1 MFLNRLTV
9 RNQLVLVILIGGIL
23 ILTAMSYVLIRM
35 HSDFAEHQFMLR
47 HERLTALMANE
58 MAPALHL
65 GDGRIIGKKVKA
77 FVSTVEENLVV
88 LRAFNLEGEMVFEK
102 LNSDQAPDLNKMIM
116 KNIRTLKQGGE
127 IREDSPDNV
136 VLLKPAFLPGNEI
149 GGFIGVAWSKREL
162 TELRL
167 ELIRTALFFT
177 LAFLFIGG
185 IVIIFILHHFIT
197 RPVGDMVM
205 MIDHESREIADA
217 NRKLASRTQ
226 RQSTSLVETAASMEQ
241 MSSIVYSNANDA
253 KNASTLVRSARET
266 VDSGRN
272 ELQETV
278 IRTIETN
285 ERSLSKLQ
293 TANTQVVEAMAAI
306 SENSVKISGIINLIN
321 DIAFQTNLLALNA
334 SVEAARAGEHG
345 KGFAVV
351 ATEVRKL
358 AHRSSK
364 ASSEIG
370 KLIELEMQSI
380 KNGREFV
387 DGSDLALNSMQQ
399 ETEEMLKTLK
409 DKSNESMEEILKAVI
424 NFSEMMENIEVAST
438 EHASGISQV
447 NQAIADMDKLTQEN
461 SLMVEQNAAASQNM
475 TLETELLRRM
485 FSSKKGGQMKGSS
498 SKTGGQFV
506 EGSAQD
512 KIQGMTAAAL
522 PDHNE
527 RDEKAPPQIEMPE
540 WEKKLD
546 KFKCNENINIP
557 YDFQSCLKSHTS

>member
-35 HSDFAEHQFMLR
+35 HSDFAEYQFMLR

-88 LRAFNLEGEMVFEK
+88 LRAFDMEGEMVYEK
-102 LNSDQAPDLNKMIM
+102 LNGDQAPDLNKMIM

-364 ASSEIG
+364 ASAEIG

-380 KNGREFV
+380 KNGRDFV

-475 TLETELLRRM
+475 ALETELLRRM
-485 FSSKKGGQMKGSS
+485 FSSKQGGQMKGSS
-498 SKTGGQFV
+498 SITGGQFV

-512 KIQGMTAAAL
+512 RIQEMTAAAL
-522 PDHNE
+522 PDHKE
-527 RDEKAPPQIEMPE
+527 RDEKAAPQIEMPE
-540 WEKKLD
+540 WERKLD
-546 KFKCNENINIP
+546 KFK
-557 YDFQSCLKSHTS
+557 

>member
-1 MFLNRLTV
+1 MFINRLTI

-65 GDGRIIGKKVKA
+65 SDGRIIGKKVKA
-77 FVSTVEENLVV
+77 FVSTVEENLIM
-88 LRAFNLEGEMVFEK
+88 LKAYNLEGDEVFEQR
-102 LNSDQAPDLNKMIM
+102 NREQALDLNM
-116 KNIRTLKQGGE
+116 KIKNKLRKLKQGE
-127 IREDSPDNV
+127 EFREDFQETV
-136 VLLKPAFLPGNEI
+136 VLLKPAFLPGDEI

-162 TELRL
+162 SELRW
-167 ELIRTALFFT
+167 ELIRTALLIT
-177 LAFLFIGG
+177 VAFLFIGG
-185 IVIIFILHHFIT
+185 IIILFILHHFIT
-197 RPVGDMVM
+197 RPVGEMVM

-485 FSSKKGGQMKGSS
+485 FSSKKGAQMKGSS
-498 SKTGGQFV
+498 RISGGQLV

-512 KIQGMTAAAL
+512 RIQGMTAAAL
-522 PDHNE
+522 PDQYE
-527 RDEKAPPQIEMPE
+527 RDEKATPQIEMPE
-540 WEKKLD
+540 WERKLD
-546 KFKCNENINIP
+546 KFK
-557 YDFQSCLKSHTS
+557 

>member
-88 LRAFNLEGEMVFEK
+88 LRAFDMEGEMVYEK
-102 LNSDQAPDLNKMIM
+102 LNGDQAPDLNKMIM

-438 EHASGISQV
+438 EHATGISQV

-475 TLETELLRRM
+475 ALETELLRRM
-485 FSSKKGGQMKGSS
+485 FSSKQGGQMKGSS
-498 SKTGGQFV
+498 SITGGQLV

-512 KIQGMTAAAL
+512 RIQEMTAAAL
-522 PDHNE
+522 PDHKE
-527 RDEKAPPQIEMPE
+527 RDEKAAPQIEMPE
-540 WEKKLD
+540 WEKKLEN
-546 KFKCNENINIP
+546 FK
-557 YDFQSCLKSHTS
+557 

>member
-88 LRAFNLEGEMVFEK
+88 LRAFDMEGEMVYEK
-102 LNSDQAPDLNKMIM
+102 LNGDQAPDLNKMIM

-127 IREDSPDNV
+127 IREDSLDNV

-167 ELIRTALFFT
+167 ELIRTAIFFT

-380 KNGREFV
+380 KNGRDFV

-438 EHASGISQV
+438 EHATGISQV

-498 SKTGGQFV
+498 SITGGQFV

-512 KIQGMTAAAL
+512 RIQEMTTAAL

-527 RDEKAPPQIEMPE
+527 RDEKAAPQIEMPE
-540 WEKKLD
+540 LEKKHD
-546 KFKCNENINIP
+546 KFK
-557 YDFQSCLKSHTS
+557 

>member
-88 LRAFNLEGEMVFEK
+88 LRAFNMEGEMVFEK
-102 LNSDQAPDLNKMIM
+102 LNGDQAPDLNKMIM

-167 ELIRTALFFT
+167 ELIRTAIFFT
-177 LAFLFIGG
+177 LAFLIIGG

-197 RPVGDMVM
+197 RPVADMVM

-358 AHRSSK
+358 AHRSAK

-380 KNGREFV
+380 KNGRDFV

-438 EHASGISQV
+438 EHATGISQV

-498 SKTGGQFV
+498 SITGGQLV

-512 KIQGMTAAAL
+512 RIQEMTAAAL
-522 PDHNE
+522 PDHKE
-527 RDEKAPPQIEMPE
+527 RDEKAAPQIEMPE
-540 WEKKLD
+540 LEKKLEN
-546 KFKCNENINIP
+546 FK
-557 YDFQSCLKSHTS
+557 

>member
-1 MFLNRLTV
+1 MFINRLTI

-65 GDGRIIGKKVKA
+65 SDGRIIGKKVKA
-77 FVSTVEENLVV
+77 FVSTVEENLIM
-88 LRAFNLEGEMVFEK
+88 LKAYNLEGDEVFEQR
-102 LNSDQAPDLNKMIM
+102 NREQAPDLNM
-116 KNIRTLKQGGE
+116 KIKNKLRKLKQGE
-127 IREDSPDNV
+127 EFREDFQETV
-136 VLLKPAFLPGNEI
+136 VLLKPAFLPGDEI

-162 TELRL
+162 SELRW
-167 ELIRTALFFT
+167 ELIRTALLIT
-177 LAFLFIGG
+177 VAFLFIGG
-185 IVIIFILHHFIT
+185 IIILFILHHFIT
-197 RPVGDMVM
+197 RPVGEMVM

-438 EHASGISQV
+438 EHATGISQV

-485 FSSKKGGQMKGSS
+485 FSSKQGGRMKGSS
-498 SKTGGQFV
+498 SITGGQLV

-512 KIQGMTAAAL
+512 RIQEMTAAAL
-522 PDHNE
+522 PDHKE

-540 WEKKLD
+540 WERKLD
-546 KFKCNENINIP
+546 KFK
-557 YDFQSCLKSHTS
+557 

>member
-102 LNSDQAPDLNKMIM
+102 LNSDQVPDLNKMIM

-205 MIDHESREIADA
+205 MIDHESKEIADA

-438 EHASGISQV
+438 EHATGISQV

-475 TLETELLRRM
+475 ALETELLRRM
-485 FSSKKGGQMKGSS
+485 FSSKQEGQMKVSS
-498 SKTGGQFV
+498 SITGGQLV
-506 EGSAQD
+506 EGTAQD
-512 KIQGMTAAAL
+512 RIQEMTAAAL
-522 PDHNE
+522 PDHKE
-527 RDEKAPPQIEMPE
+527 RDEKAAPQIEMPE
-540 WEKKLD
+540 LEKKHD
-546 KFKCNENINIP
+546 KFK
-557 YDFQSCLKSHTS
+557 

>member
-88 LRAFNLEGEMVFEK
+88 LRAFDMEGKMVYEK
-102 LNSDQAPDLNKMIM
+102 LNGDQAPDLNKMIM

-167 ELIRTALFFT
+167 ELIRTAIFFT
-177 LAFLFIGG
+177 LAFLIIGG

-438 EHASGISQV
+438 EHATGISQV

-498 SKTGGQFV
+498 SITGGQFV

-512 KIQGMTAAAL
+512 RIQEMTTAAL

-527 RDEKAPPQIEMPE
+527 RDEKAAPQIEMPE
-540 WEKKLD
+540 LEKKHD
-546 KFKCNENINIP
+546 KFK
-557 YDFQSCLKSHTS
+557 

>member
-88 LRAFNLEGEMVFEK
+88 LRAFDMEGEMVYEK
-102 LNSDQAPDLNKMIM
+102 LNGDQAPDLNKMIM

-438 EHASGISQV
+438 EHATGISQV

-475 TLETELLRRM
+475 ALETELLRRM

-498 SKTGGQFV
+498 SITGGQFV

-512 KIQGMTAAAL
+512 RIQEMTTAAL

-527 RDEKAPPQIEMPE
+527 RDEKAAPQIEMPE
-540 WEKKLD
+540 LEKKHD
-546 KFKCNENINIP
+546 KFK
-557 YDFQSCLKSHTS
+557 

>member
-88 LRAFNLEGEMVFEK
+88 LRAFNMEGEMVFEK
-102 LNSDQAPDLNKMIM
+102 LNGDQAPDLNKMIM

-167 ELIRTALFFT
+167 ELIRTAIFFT

-498 SKTGGQFV
+498 SITGGQFV

-512 KIQGMTAAAL
+512 RIQEMTTAAL
-522 PDHNE
+522 PDHKE
-527 RDEKAPPQIEMPE
+527 RDEKAAPQIEMPE
-540 WEKKLD
+540 LEKKLEN
-546 KFKCNENINIP
+546 FK
-557 YDFQSCLKSHTS
+557 

>member
-65 GDGRIIGKKVKA
+65 GDGRIVGKKVKA

-88 LRAFNLEGEMVFEK
+88 LRAFDMEGEMVYEK
-102 LNSDQAPDLNKMIM
+102 LNGDQAPDLNKMIM

-167 ELIRTALFFT
+167 ELIRTAIFFT

-293 TANTQVVEAMAAI
+293 TANTKVVEAMSAI

-438 EHASGISQV
+438 EHATGISQV

-498 SKTGGQFV
+498 SITGGQFV

-512 KIQGMTAAAL
+512 RIQEMTATAL
-522 PDHNE
+522 PDQYE
-527 RDEKAPPQIEMPE
+527 RDEKAAPQIEMPE

-546 KFKCNENINIP
+546 KFK
-557 YDFQSCLKSHTS
+557 

>member
-88 LRAFNLEGEMVFEK
+88 LRAFDMEGKMVYEK
-102 LNSDQAPDLNKMIM
+102 LNGDQAPDLNKMIM

-167 ELIRTALFFT
+167 ELIRTAIFFT
-177 LAFLFIGG
+177 LAFLIIGG

-364 ASSEIG
+364 ASAEIG

-380 KNGREFV
+380 KNGRDFV

-498 SKTGGQFV
+498 RITGEQLV

-512 KIQGMTAAAL
+512 RIQEMTAAAL
-522 PDHNE
+522 PDHKE
-527 RDEKAPPQIEMPE
+527 RDEKAAPQIEMPE

-546 KFKCNENINIP
+546 KFK
-557 YDFQSCLKSHTS
+557 

>member
-102 LNSDQAPDLNKMIM
+102 LNSDQVPDLNKMIM

-167 ELIRTALFFT
+167 ELIRTAIFFT

-546 KFKCNENINIP
+546 KFK
-557 YDFQSCLKSHTS
+557 

>member
-88 LRAFNLEGEMVFEK
+88 LRAFNLEGEMLFEK
-102 LNSDQAPDLNKMIM
+102 LNSDQVPDLNKMIM

-167 ELIRTALFFT
+167 ELIRTAIFFT

-438 EHASGISQV
+438 EHATGISQV

-498 SKTGGQFV
+498 SITGGQFV

-512 KIQGMTAAAL
+512 RIQGMTAAAL
-522 PDHNE
+522 PDHKE
-527 RDEKAPPQIEMPE
+527 RDEKAAPQIEMPE

-546 KFKCNENINIP
+546 KFK
-557 YDFQSCLKSHTS
+557 

>member
-1 MFLNRLTV
+1 MFINRLTI

-65 GDGRIIGKKVKA
+65 SDGRIIGKKVKA
-77 FVSTVEENLVV
+77 FVSTVEENLIM
-88 LRAFNLEGEMVFEK
+88 LKAYNLEGDEVFEQR
-102 LNSDQAPDLNKMIM
+102 NREQALDLNM
-116 KNIRTLKQGGE
+116 KIKNKLRKLKQGE
-127 IREDSPDNV
+127 EFREDFQETV
-136 VLLKPAFLPGNEI
+136 VLLKPAFLPGDEI

-162 TELRL
+162 SELRW
-167 ELIRTALFFT
+167 ELIRTALLIT
-177 LAFLFIGG
+177 VAFLFIGG
-185 IVIIFILHHFIT
+185 IIILFILHHFIT
-197 RPVGDMVM
+197 RPVGEMVM

-438 EHASGISQV
+438 EHATGISQV

-498 SKTGGQFV
+498 SITGGQFV

-512 KIQGMTAAAL
+512 RIQGMTATAL
-522 PDHNE
+522 PDQYE
-527 RDEKAPPQIEMPE
+527 RDEKAAPQIEMPE

-546 KFKCNENINIP
+546 KFK
-557 YDFQSCLKSHTS
+557 

>member
-88 LRAFNLEGEMVFEK
+88 LRAFNMEGEMVFEK
-102 LNSDQAPDLNKMIM
+102 LNGDQAPDLNKMIM

-167 ELIRTALFFT
+167 ELIRTAISFT
-177 LAFLFIGG
+177 IAFLFIGG

-485 FSSKKGGQMKGSS
+485 FSSKQGGQMKGSS

-546 KFKCNENINIP
+546 KFK
-557 YDFQSCLKSHTS
+557 

>member
-88 LRAFNLEGEMVFEK
+88 LRAFDMEGKMVYEK
-102 LNSDQAPDLNKMIM
+102 LNGDQAPDLNKMIM

-167 ELIRTALFFT
+167 ELIRTAIFFT
-177 LAFLFIGG
+177 LAFLIIGG

-485 FSSKKGGQMKGSS
+485 FSSKQGGQMKGSS

-546 KFKCNENINIP
+546 KFK
-557 YDFQSCLKSHTS
+557 

>member
-88 LRAFNLEGEMVFEK
+88 LRAFDMEGEMVYEK
-102 LNSDQAPDLNKMIM
+102 LNGDQAPDLNKMIM

-167 ELIRTALFFT
+167 ELIRTAIFFT
-177 LAFLFIGG
+177 LAFLIIGG

-226 RQSTSLVETAASMEQ
+226 RQSSSLVETAASMEQ

-364 ASSEIG
+364 ASAEIG

-380 KNGREFV
+380 KNGRDFV

-438 EHASGISQV
+438 EHATGISQV

-512 KIQGMTAAAL
+512 RIQGITAAAL

-527 RDEKAPPQIEMPE
+527 RDEKAAPQIEMPE
-540 WEKKLD
+540 WEKKIEN
-546 KFKCNENINIP
+546 FK
-557 YDFQSCLKSHTS
+557 

>member
-88 LRAFNLEGEMVFEK
+88 LRAFDMEGKMVYEK
-102 LNSDQAPDLNKMIM
+102 LNGDQAPDLNKMIM

-167 ELIRTALFFT
+167 ELIRTAIFFT
-177 LAFLFIGG
+177 LAFLIIGG

-364 ASSEIG
+364 ASAEIG

-380 KNGREFV
+380 KNGRDFV

-438 EHASGISQV
+438 EHATGISQV

-498 SKTGGQFV
+498 SITGGQFV

-512 KIQGMTAAAL
+512 RIQGMTAAAL
-522 PDHNE
+522 PDHKE
-527 RDEKAPPQIEMPE
+527 RDEKAAPQIEMPE
-540 WEKKLD
+540 LEKKLEN
-546 KFKCNENINIP
+546 FK
-557 YDFQSCLKSHTS
+557 

>member
-88 LRAFNLEGEMVFEK
+88 LRAFDMEGEMVYEK
-102 LNSDQAPDLNKMIM
+102 LNGDQAPDLNKMIM

-438 EHASGISQV
+438 EHATGISQV

-498 SKTGGQFV
+498 RITGEQLV

-512 KIQGMTAAAL
+512 RIQEMTAAAL
-522 PDHNE
+522 PDHKE

-540 WEKKLD
+540 WERKLD
-546 KFKCNENINIP
+546 KFK
-557 YDFQSCLKSHTS
+557 

>member
-1 MFLNRLTV
+1 MFLNRLTI

-88 LRAFNLEGEMVFEK
+88 LRAFDMEGEMVYEK
-102 LNSDQAPDLNKMIM
+102 LNGDQAPDLNKMIM

-167 ELIRTALFFT
+167 ELIRTAIFFT

-293 TANTQVVEAMAAI
+293 TANTKVVEAMSAI

-438 EHASGISQV
+438 EHATGISQV

-498 SKTGGQFV
+498 SITGGQFV

-512 KIQGMTAAAL
+512 RIQGMTAAAL
-522 PDHNE
+522 PDHKE
-527 RDEKAPPQIEMPE
+527 RDEKAAPQIEMPE
-540 WEKKLD
+540 LEKKLEN
-546 KFKCNENINIP
+546 FK
-557 YDFQSCLKSHTS
+557 

>member
-102 LNSDQAPDLNKMIM
+102 LNSDQVPDLNKMIM

-380 KNGREFV
+380 KNGRDFV

-438 EHASGISQV
+438 EHATGISQV

-498 SKTGGQFV
+498 SITGGQFV

-512 KIQGMTAAAL
+512 RIQEMTAAAL

-527 RDEKAPPQIEMPE
+527 RDEKAAPQIEMPE
-540 WEKKLD
+540 WEKKLEN
-546 KFKCNENINIP
+546 FK
-557 YDFQSCLKSHTS
+557 

>member
-88 LRAFNLEGEMVFEK
+88 LRAFDMEGEMVYEK
-102 LNSDQAPDLNKMIM
+102 LNGDQAPDLNKMIM

-167 ELIRTALFFT
+167 ELIRTAIFFT

-498 SKTGGQFV
+498 SITGGQFV

-512 KIQGMTAAAL
+512 RIQGMTAAAL
-522 PDHNE
+522 PDHKE

-546 KFKCNENINIP
+546 KFK
-557 YDFQSCLKSHTS
+557 

>member
-1 MFLNRLTV
+1 
-9 RNQLVLVILIGGIL
+9 
-23 ILTAMSYVLIRM
+23 
-35 HSDFAEHQFMLR
+35 
-47 HERLTALMANE
+47 
-58 MAPALHL
+58 
-65 GDGRIIGKKVKA
+65 
-77 FVSTVEENLVV
+77 
-88 LRAFNLEGEMVFEK
+88 
-102 LNSDQAPDLNKMIM
+102 
-116 KNIRTLKQGGE
+116 
-127 IREDSPDNV
+127 
-136 VLLKPAFLPGNEI
+136 
-149 GGFIGVAWSKREL
+149 
-162 TELRL
+162 
-167 ELIRTALFFT
+167 
-177 LAFLFIGG
+177 
-185 IVIIFILHHFIT
+185 
-197 RPVGDMVM
+197 
-205 MIDHESREIADA
+205 
-217 NRKLASRTQ
+217 
-226 RQSTSLVETAASMEQ
+226 MEQ

-266 VDSGRN
+266 VDSGRD

-364 ASSEIG
+364 ASAEIG

-380 KNGREFV
+380 KNGRDFV

-498 SKTGGQFV
+498 SITGEQFV

-512 KIQGMTAAAL
+512 RIQGMTATAL

-527 RDEKAPPQIEMPE
+527 RDEKAAPQIEMPE
-540 WEKKLD
+540 WERKLD
-546 KFKCNENINIP
+546 KFK
-557 YDFQSCLKSHTS
+557 

>member
-88 LRAFNLEGEMVFEK
+88 LRAFDMEGEMVYEK
-102 LNSDQAPDLNKMIM
+102 LNGDQAPDLNKMIM

-167 ELIRTALFFT
+167 ELIRTAIFFT

-438 EHASGISQV
+438 EHATGISQV

-498 SKTGGQFV
+498 SITGGQFV

-512 KIQGMTAAAL
+512 RIQEMTTAAL
-522 PDHNE
+522 PDHKE
-527 RDEKAPPQIEMPE
+527 RDEKAAPQIEMPE
-540 WEKKLD
+540 LEKKLEN
-546 KFKCNENINIP
+546 FK
-557 YDFQSCLKSHTS
+557 

>member
-88 LRAFNLEGEMVFEK
+88 LRAFDMEGEMVYEK
-102 LNSDQAPDLNKMIM
+102 LNGDQAPDLNKMIM

-167 ELIRTALFFT
+167 ELIRTAIFFT
-177 LAFLFIGG
+177 LAFLLIGG

-197 RPVGDMVM
+197 RPVADMVM

-364 ASSEIG
+364 ASAEIG

-380 KNGREFV
+380 KNGRDFV

-438 EHASGISQV
+438 EHATGISQV

-461 SLMVEQNAAASQNM
+461 SLMVEQNATASQNM

-498 SKTGGQFV
+498 RITKEQFV

-546 KFKCNENINIP
+546 KFK
-557 YDFQSCLKSHTS
+557 

>member
-1 MFLNRLTV
+1 MFINRLTI

-88 LRAFNLEGEMVFEK
+88 LRAFDMEGEMVYEK
-102 LNSDQAPDLNKMIM
+102 LNGDQAPDLNKMIM

-167 ELIRTALFFT
+167 ELIRTAIFFT
-177 LAFLFIGG
+177 LAFLFFGG

-364 ASSEIG
+364 ASAEIG

-380 KNGREFV
+380 KNGRDFV

-461 SLMVEQNAAASQNM
+461 SLMVEQNATASQNM

-498 SKTGGQFV
+498 SITGGQFV

-512 KIQGMTAAAL
+512 RIQGMTATAL
-522 PDHNE
+522 PDQYE
-527 RDEKAPPQIEMPE
+527 RDEKAAPQIEMPE

-546 KFKCNENINIP
+546 KFK
-557 YDFQSCLKSHTS
+557 

>member
-88 LRAFNLEGEMVFEK
+88 LRAFDMEGEMVYEK
-102 LNSDQAPDLNKMIM
+102 LNGDQAPDLNKMIM

-167 ELIRTALFFT
+167 ELIRTAIFFT

-293 TANTQVVEAMAAI
+293 TANTKVVEAMSAI

-438 EHASGISQV
+438 EHATGISQV

-498 SKTGGQFV
+498 SITGGQFV

-512 KIQGMTAAAL
+512 RIQEMTATAL
-522 PDHNE
+522 PDQYE
-527 RDEKAPPQIEMPE
+527 RDEKAAPQIEMPE

-546 KFKCNENINIP
+546 KFK
-557 YDFQSCLKSHTS
+557 

>member
-1 MFLNRLTV
+1 MFINRLTI

-35 HSDFAEHQFMLR
+35 HSNFAEHQFMLR

-77 FVSTVEENLVV
+77 FVSTVEENLVL
-88 LRAFNLEGEMVFEK
+88 LRAFDMEGKKVYEK
-102 LNSDQAPDLNKMIM
+102 LSGDRAPDLNKKILE
-116 KNIRTLKQGGE
+116 NLRELKQGRE
-127 IREDSPDNV
+127 IREDSQHTV
-136 VLLKPAFLPGNEI
+136 ILLKPAFLPGNEI

-162 TELRL
+162 SELRW
-167 ELIRTALFFT
+167 ELIRTAMLFT
-177 LAFLFIGG
+177 VAFLFIGS
-185 IVIIFILHHFIT
+185 IIILFILHYFIT
-197 RPVGDMVM
+197 RPVGEMVM

-447 NQAIADMDKLTQEN
+447 NQAIADMEKLTQEN

-475 TLETELLRRM
+475 ALETELLRKM
-485 FSSKKGGQMKGSS
+485 FSSKQEGQMKGSAS
-498 SKTGGQFV
+498 ITGGQLV

-512 KIQGMTAAAL
+512 RIQEMTAAAL
-522 PDHNE
+522 PDHKE
-527 RDEKAPPQIEMPE
+527 RDEKAAPQIEMPE
-540 WEKKLD
+540 WEKKLEN
-546 KFKCNENINIP
+546 FK
-557 YDFQSCLKSHTS
+557 

>member
-1 MFLNRLTV
+1 MFINRLTI

-65 GDGRIIGKKVKA
+65 SDGRIIGKKVKA
-77 FVSTVEENLVV
+77 FVSTVEENLIM
-88 LRAFNLEGEMVFEK
+88 LKAYNLEGDEVFEQR
-102 LNSDQAPDLNKMIM
+102 NREQALDLNM
-116 KNIRTLKQGGE
+116 KIKNKLRKLKQGDE
-127 IREDSPDNV
+127 FREDFQETV
-136 VLLKPAFLPGNEI
+136 VLLKPAFLPGDEI

-162 TELRL
+162 SELRW
-167 ELIRTALFFT
+167 ELIRTALLIT
-177 LAFLFIGG
+177 VAFLFIGG
-185 IVIIFILHHFIT
+185 IIILFILHHFIT
-197 RPVGDMVM
+197 RPVGEMVM

-226 RQSTSLVETAASMEQ
+226 RQSSSLVETAASMEQ

-380 KNGREFV
+380 KNGRDFV

-498 SKTGGQFV
+498 SITGGQFV

-527 RDEKAPPQIEMPE
+527 RDEKAPPQIEIPE
-540 WEKKLD
+540 WERKLD
-546 KFKCNENINIP
+546 KFK
-557 YDFQSCLKSHTS
+557 

>member
-88 LRAFNLEGEMVFEK
+88 LRAFDMEGEMVYEK
-102 LNSDQAPDLNKMIM
+102 LNGDQAPDLNKMIM

-167 ELIRTALFFT
+167 ELIRTAIFFT
-177 LAFLFIGG
+177 LAFLIIGG

-364 ASSEIG
+364 ASAEIG

-380 KNGREFV
+380 KNGRDFV

-438 EHASGISQV
+438 EHATGISQV

-498 SKTGGQFV
+498 SITGGQFV

-512 KIQGMTAAAL
+512 RIQEMTTAAL

-527 RDEKAPPQIEMPE
+527 RDEKAAPQIEMPE
-540 WEKKLD
+540 LEKKHD
-546 KFKCNENINIP
+546 KFK
-557 YDFQSCLKSHTS
+557 